1 MDIQKQL
8 YTRNGIREFPIL
20 NVKNELKFKQ
30 DLKALYLS
38 NVNLTILIEILF
50 ITFFLNNLKNFFPAN
65 VCWSS
70 DILENE
76 KLLQF

>member
-1 MDIQKQL
+1 MDLQKQL

-50 ITFFLNNLKNFFPAN
+50 ITFFLNNLKNFFTAN